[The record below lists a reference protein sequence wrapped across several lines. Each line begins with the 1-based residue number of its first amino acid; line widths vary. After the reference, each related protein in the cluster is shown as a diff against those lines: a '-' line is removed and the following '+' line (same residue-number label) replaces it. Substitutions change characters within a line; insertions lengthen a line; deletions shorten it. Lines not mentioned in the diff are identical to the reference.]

1 MTLKLA
7 FESGS
12 EILYVDIRE
21 SVALEKTAKPPEGRT
36 ENCEVHRFT
45 FWWYLRSGP
54 TRSHSEHG
62 SETLQLQW

>member
-21 SVALEKTAKPPEGRT
+21 SVALEKTTNLQRLE
-36 ENCEVHRFT
+36 
-45 FWWYLRSGP
+45 LRVQTP
-54 TRSHSEHG
+54 
-62 SETLQLQW
+62 QI